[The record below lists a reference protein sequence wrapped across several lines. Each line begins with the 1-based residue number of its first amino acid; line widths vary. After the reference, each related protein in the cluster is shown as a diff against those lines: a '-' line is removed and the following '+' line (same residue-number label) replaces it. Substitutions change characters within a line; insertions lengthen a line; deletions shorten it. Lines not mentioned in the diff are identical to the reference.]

1 MASKG
6 KQRVLVVGGTGFI
19 GSAVVAELSRYP
31 LARLSVTHVSSLQSA
46 IPSAAEYY
54 RLAATDAG
62 MAALMNEHDI
72 VLLLMSPHV
81 PSIRSVASVIRAV
94 SPRHV
99 LYASTALLY
108 DAEEGKKAR
117 EDSPVR
123 PRSDYER
130 AKYSEEKL
138 LRAAVRGRTKLTI
151 ARLGSVYGDVLNEGV
166 VGKAL
171 HAIHQGTA
179 LDVWG
184 NTVRD
189 YVFIDDVAQALVKL
203 ALDPPRTSEVINVS
217 TGVGTSREGVLSL
230 IEEVTG
236 KEVVRKEVRGS
247 AEKAW
252 VVADNAKLKRRM
264 GGSRHGLRAG
274 LRKARE
280 RYRAWYDYNA

>member
-1 MASKG
+1 MALKG
-6 KQRVLVVGGTGFI
+6 KKRVLVVGGTGFI

-31 LARLSVTHVSSLQSA
+31 LARLSVTHVSPLQSTA
-46 IPSAAEYY
+46 PSTAEYY

-72 VLLLMSPHV
+72 VLLLMRPHV
-81 PSIRSVASVIRAV
+81 PSIRSVASVIRAA

-108 DAEEGKKAR
+108 DVEGRQAR

-123 PRSDYER
+123 SRSDYER
-130 AKYSEEKL
+130 AKYAEEKL
-138 LRAAVRGRTKLTI
+138 LRSAVRGRTKLTI
-151 ARLGSVYGDVLNEGV
+151 ARLGNVYGDVLNEGI

-189 YVFIDDVAQALVKL
+189 YVFIDDVARLLVKL
-203 ALDPPRTSEVINVS
+203 ALDQPRTSEVINVS
-217 TGVGTSREGVLSL
+217 TGIGTSREDVLSL

-236 KEVVRKEVRGS
+236 KEIVRKEVRGS

-252 VVADNAKLKRRM
+252 IVADNAKLKRRM
-264 GGSRHGLRAG
+264 GGPRHGLRAG